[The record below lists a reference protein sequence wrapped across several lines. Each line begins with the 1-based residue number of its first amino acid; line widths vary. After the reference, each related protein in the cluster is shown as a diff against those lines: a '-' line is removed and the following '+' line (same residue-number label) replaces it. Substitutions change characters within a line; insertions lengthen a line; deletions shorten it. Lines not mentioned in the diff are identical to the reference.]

1 MRQLLVL
8 PGFLAGIVIT
18 DLVSLILVAAYL
30 GAWIGIAYLAV
41 SILSGLLVM
50 KAIVT
55 AQQRRYVL
63 PGIPLTDE
71 QGSNAMVTVIA
82 SMMTWSPGIISN
94 LAAGLLVWQPIRRH
108 VARHIFDVWMT
119 RRPPDA
125 SERSETEILIEEEPT
140 QDPGR
145 DYVN

>member
-1 MRQLLVL
+1 MSQRVKNIELGEWGSLRAVNKFKVPAFFHRQKVFFQKA
-8 PGFLAGIVIT
+8 GFLAGIVIT

-71 QGSNAMVTVIA
+71 QGSNAMVTC
-82 SMMTWSPGIISN
+82 SPK
-94 LAAGLLVWQPIRRH
+94 
-108 VARHIFDVWMT
+108 
-119 RRPPDA
+119 
-125 SERSETEILIEEEPT
+125 
-140 QDPGR
+140 
-145 DYVN
+145 